1 MKALVLVN
9 TALAGMLMGGAA
21 WAANDC
27 ADPVADW
34 QPRERLRQQIE
45 QRGGTVQR
53 IKVDDGCYEV
63 RGIDA
68 RGNRFKGK
76 DSPQSLRIKK
86 LEIDLFFSKLRTYMR
101 SSKSRARQTNNKISH
116 KLRLNLF
123 LNSIITIFYKIKLD
137 II

>member
-9 TALAGMLMGGAA
+9 TAMAGMLMGGAA

-76 DSPQSLRIKK
+76 YSPQSLRIKK
-86 LEIDLFFSKLRTYMR
+86 LEIEFSDDAEAADY
-101 SSKSRARQTNNKISH
+101 
-116 KLRLNLF
+116 
-123 LNSIITIFYKIKLD
+123 LD
-137 II
+137 PAQKAK

>member
-76 DSPQSLRIKK
+76 YSPQSLRIKK
-86 LEIDLFFSKLRTYMR
+86 LEIEFSDDAEAADY
-101 SSKSRARQTNNKISH
+101 
-116 KLRLNLF
+116 
-123 LNSIITIFYKIKLD
+123 LD
-137 II
+137 QHRKPNDAPAERGPVCRMAPVGI